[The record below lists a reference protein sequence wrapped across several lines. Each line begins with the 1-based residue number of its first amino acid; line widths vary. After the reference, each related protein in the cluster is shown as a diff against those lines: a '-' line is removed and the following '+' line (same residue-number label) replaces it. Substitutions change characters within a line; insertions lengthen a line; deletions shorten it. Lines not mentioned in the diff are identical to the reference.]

1 MMRYLLLVLL
11 LKTVQNEL
19 LKTFTPGHVASLRC
33 VLSPG
38 PENYLF
44 WFKHTSGHAPVCI
57 VSYYPSTNQFF
68 AEERFNATKERED
81 FILTISNATPS
92 DAGWYYCG
100 FRHSDLIAFSHGV
113 YLSEERAEMVS
124 RYEVKQ
130 TMEDSETSLPLRCTQ
145 PGGCDGERGVHWF
158 RPGSAG
164 SRPGFLYSRCGRGPE
179 AVSGPPSGS
188 CAFHLPRRNLS
199 TSRRELCAVAACG
212 EILIKQD
219 PAPNAT
225 DSFEFNK
232 ELVAL
237 TTSNILCFIIAVS
250 LFCTRRRN
258 KPPLSDGPP
267 LSPQLHNEELNYATM
282 SFSKRRTKRRG
293 AKSEAD
299 QRVIYSSVQRHGQR
313 GAISSTS
320 GTGHLT

>member
-113 YLSEERAEMVS
+113 YLEAIVIVKHTVTQRYVS
-124 RYEVKQ
+124 SVKQ

-219 PAPNAT
+219 PAPN
-225 DSFEFNK
+225 
-232 ELVAL
+232 LVAL

-258 KPPLSDGPP
+258 KPPLSGE
-267 LSPQLHNEELNYATM
+267 PQSMFSCFCWTQELNYATM

>member
-11 LKTVQNEL
+11 LKTVTWTHFLVPPFYAPLVQNEL

-57 VSYYPSTNQFF
+57 VSYYPSTNQ
-68 AEERFNATKERED
+68 ED

-113 YLSEERAEMVS
+113 YLSEER
-124 RYEVKQ
+124 
-130 TMEDSETSLPLRCTQ
+130 
-145 PGGCDGERGVHWF
+145 
-158 RPGSAG
+158 
-164 SRPGFLYSRCGRGPE
+164 
-179 AVSGPPSGS
+179 
-188 CAFHLPRRNLS
+188 
-199 TSRRELCAVAACG
+199 ELKC
-212 EILIKQD
+212 IIH
-219 PAPNAT
+219 
-225 DSFEFNK
+225 
-232 ELVAL
+232 LVAL

-258 KPPLSDGPP
+258 KPPLSGE
-267 LSPQLHNEELNYATM
+267 PQSAFTPHLHT
-282 SFSKRRTKRRG
+282 
-293 AKSEAD
+293 
-299 QRVIYSSVQRHGQR
+299 
-313 GAISSTS
+313 
-320 GTGHLT
+320 